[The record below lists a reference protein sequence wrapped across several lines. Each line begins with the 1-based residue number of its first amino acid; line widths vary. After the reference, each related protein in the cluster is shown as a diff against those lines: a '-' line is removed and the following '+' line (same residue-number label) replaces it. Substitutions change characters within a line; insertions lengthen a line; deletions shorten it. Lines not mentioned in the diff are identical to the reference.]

1 MAEEAQLRASGTDR
15 ATAWLGARLNVVA
28 VRDSTGPANR
38 LSQDT
43 WAVVEGRRWS
53 DADIR
58 ALELTRARH
67 ALAYLTARIGND
79 AMRRLLAEDLAT
91 TTARV
96 RGWVRASRGA
106 WASARVE
113 LVVPAPSAQDFSTWY
128 RTAMAGGHEV
138 ELRAGHPEHFVSHP
152 WPDGVEVVE
161 NVGETPLPWRI
172 WYRPLPDGEDYP
184 QSWDPDCP
192 VRFGAQLVDVD
203 GLRVGYTMHAL
214 RDADDGTHVVM
225 TTSLP
230 AAAPAELLHHHL
242 HHYAIE
248 FRNWAHTAASGIAGR
263 SAR

>member
-1 MAEEAQLRASGTDR
+1 MAD
-15 ATAWLGARLNVVA
+15 
-28 VRDSTGPANR
+28 
-38 LSQDT
+38 
-43 WAVVEGRRWS
+43 GRRWS

-67 ALAYLTARIGND
+67 ALAYLKTRIGND
-79 AMRRLLAEDLAT
+79 AMRRLLAEDVAT

-96 RGWVRASRGA
+96 RDWVRASGGT

-113 LVVPAPSAQDFSTWY
+113 LVVQAPTARDFLTWY

-138 ELRAGHPEHFVSHP
+138 ALRAGHPEHFVSHP
-152 WPDGVEVVE
+152 GSDGVEVVE
-161 NVGETPLPWRI
+161 NVGETDLPWHI
-172 WYRPLPDGEDYP
+172 WYRPLPDGDDYP
-184 QSWDPDCP
+184 EPWDADCP
-192 VRFGAQLVDVD
+192 VRFGSQLVDVD

-230 AAAPAELLHHHL
+230 AATPTEVLHRHL

-248 FRNWAHTAASGIAGR
+248 FRNWAHTAAGWVADRPAS
-263 SAR
+263 